1 MQVIHEKRFDK
12 RKEMVFNSGILV
24 MGKDKT
30 LTTKFDLQTMAEFSV
45 AVEILGARSINALV
59 HQMVKQKIREAKGM
73 ISSEEFAEM
82 VEAQKEKTL
91 KRSEMKIKEHQNRVE
106 ILGKID
112 PTAKGTL
119 PMFEIDLN
127 DKKKKSS

>member
-1 MQVIHEKRFDK
+1 
-12 RKEMVFNSGILV
+12 MVFNSGILV
-24 MGKDKT
+24 MQKDKT

-73 ISSEEFAEM
+73 VSNEEFAQM

-91 KRSEMKIKEHQNRVE
+91 KRSEMKVQERLRMKDQSVE
-106 ILGKID
+106 ILGEID
-112 PTAKGTL
+112 PKGGKDL
-119 PMFEIDLN
+119 PYFEIDLTEN
-127 DKKKKSS
+127 KKKKRA